1 MGELRP
7 LAEDLDA
14 DCRAFAEALRTLF
27 DGLGVSVR
35 RYAAR
40 RFRDPGTI
48 SRYLSGTRVPP
59 WGFVVD
65 LFDDLEEQCGGAPT
79 PLALEHVRELHRSA
93 VRAGGSP
100 GHGVEVLQR
109 QLAVADR
116 EARQASVQE
125 EALGEALLDRQHRI
139 ADLEVRLGSL
149 EARPARPGEGGM
161 LEAQWQE
168 LAEQVRRLEDELEQ
182 ARMRVMLAESRCG
195 LLERQLAVA
204 ESAAAGRSIPAG
216 PRTGGANEVRV
227 LIVDDQPAN
236 LVALEAVLSA
246 LGHEVVKASSGPET
260 LKILLNTNGFAVILL
275 DVQMPGMDG
284 YETAAHIKRRA
295 RTRNTPIIFLTA
307 MGHDPEYEARG
318 YTVGAVDY
326 IVKPFDPWVIRAK
339 VEVFV
344 QMYLDRATGGP
355 AAVEA

>member
-48 SRYLSGTRVPP
+48 SRYLGGTRVPP
-59 WGFVVD
+59 WEFVVD
-65 LFDDLEEQCGGAPT
+65 LFDDLTEQYGSAPT
-79 PLALEHVRELHRSA
+79 PLALDHVHELHRSA

-100 GHGVEVLQR
+100 GHGVQVLQQ

-116 EARQASVQE
+116 EAWQASMQE
-125 EALGEALLDRQHRI
+125 EVLGEALLDRQHRI
-139 ADLEVRLGSL
+139 ADLEARLGV
-149 EARPARPGEGGM
+149 
-161 LEAQWQE
+161 LEAQRAAGGGVLQAQRQD
-168 LAEQVRRLEDELEQ
+168 LVEQVLHVEGELEQ

-204 ESAAAGRSIPAG
+204 ESAAAGRSMSAQ
-216 PRTGGANEVRV
+216 PREGRARV

-236 LVALEAVLSA
+236 LVALEAVLAA
-246 LGHEVVKASSGPET
+246 LGHEVVKASSGSET
-260 LKILLNTNGFAVILL
+260 LKILLNTDGFAVILL
-275 DVQMPGMDG
+275 DVQMPEMDG
-284 YETAAHIKRRA
+284 YETAAYIKRRA

-307 MGHDPEYEARG
+307 MDRDPAYEARG

-339 VEVFV
+339 VEVFA
-344 QMYLDRATGGP
+344 QMYLDRAAGGSKP
-355 AAVEA
+355 MAVVEN

>member
-48 SRYLSGTRVPP
+48 SRYLGGTRVPP
-59 WGFVVD
+59 WSFVED
-65 LFDDLEEQCGGAPT
+65 LFEDLTEQRGGAPT
-79 PLALEHVRELHRSA
+79 ALTLDHVRELHRCA

-100 GHGVEVLQR
+100 GHGVEALQQ

-116 EARQASVQE
+116 EARRASVQE
-125 EALGEALLDRQHRI
+125 EELGQALRDRQHRI
-139 ADLEVRLGSL
+139 ADLEVRLGRSGVPS
-149 EARPARPGEGGM
+149 APASGDGV
-161 LEAQWQE
+161 LQAQWQD
-168 LAEQVRRLEDELEQ
+168 LVDQVHRLEDELEQ
-182 ARMRVMLAESRCG
+182 ARTRVMLAESRCG

-204 ESAAAGRSIPAG
+204 ESAAAGRSLPTVSREGRA
-216 PRTGGANEVRV
+216 RV

-236 LVALEAVLSA
+236 LVALEAVLAA
-246 LGHEVVKASSGPET
+246 LGHEVVMASSGPET
-260 LKILLNTNGFAVILL
+260 LKILLNTDGFAVILL

-284 YETAAHIKRRA
+284 YETASHIKRRT

-307 MGHDPEYEARG
+307 MGHDPAYEARG

-344 QMYLDRATGGP
+344 QMYLDRGAGGS
-355 AAVEA
+355 AAEG